1 MINCKTLWTCKWE
14 NNFNFEVIR
23 EEIEESDSNLDSAD
37 LDYLT
42 IN

>member
-1 MINCKTLWTCKWE
+1 MINCKTLWICKWE
-14 NNFNFEVIR
+14 NSFNFEVVR

-37 LDYLT
+37 LDYLM

>member
-1 MINCKTLWTCKWE
+1 MINCKTLWIRKWE
-14 NNFNFEVIR
+14 NNCNSEVVG
-23 EEIEESDSNLDSAD
+23 EEIEESESNLDSAD